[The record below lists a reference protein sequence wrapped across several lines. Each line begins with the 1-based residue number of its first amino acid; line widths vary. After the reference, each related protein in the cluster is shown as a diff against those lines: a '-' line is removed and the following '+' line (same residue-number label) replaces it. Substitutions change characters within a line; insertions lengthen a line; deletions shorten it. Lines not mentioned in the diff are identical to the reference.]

1 MGDLV
6 AGRSPHKGVI
16 KVPRVCPAPAR
27 YRAYP
32 WGSIGKGVVLTK
44 DKFPATPASRVL
56 RENQIDFIE
65 HPYKYEEGGGT
76 ETAAKALSVDEH
88 LVIKTLVMEDDQKRP
103 FIVLMHG
110 DKQVSTKNLARV
122 IDVKTVTPCDAH
134 VALKHTGYMVG
145 GISPFGT
152 KKHLPVY
159 VEETIL
165 SLPRIFINAGR
176 RGLLFEMSPT
186 DLIKLLRPTPVRV
199 AR

>member
-1 MGDLV
+1 MRFHRLAHG
-6 AGRSPHKGVI
+6 
-16 KVPRVCPAPAR
+16 APLE
-27 YRAYP
+27 
-32 WGSIGKGVVLTK
+32 KEVVLTK
-44 DKFPATPASRVL
+44 DKFPATPAIRVL

-76 ETAAKALSVDEH
+76 ETAAKALGVDEH
-88 LVIKTLVMEDDQKRP
+88 LVIKTLVMEDDQKSP
-103 FIVLMHG
+103 FIILMHG

-152 KKHLPVY
+152 KKRLPVY

-165 SLPRIFINAGR
+165 SLPKIFINAGR
-176 RGLLFEMSPT
+176 KGLLFEMSPT

>member
-1 MGDLV
+1 
-6 AGRSPHKGVI
+6 
-16 KVPRVCPAPAR
+16 
-27 YRAYP
+27 
-32 WGSIGKGVVLTK
+32 LTR
-44 DKFPATPASRVL
+44 DKSAFTPAIRFL
-56 RENQIDFIE
+56 KENQVDFIE

-76 ETAAKALSVDEH
+76 ETAAKSLGVDEH
-88 LVIKTLVMEDDQKRP
+88 LVIKTLVMEDDQSRP

-110 DKQVSTKNLARV
+110 DKQVSTKNFARA
-122 IDVKTVTPCDAH
+122 IGVKSVTPCTPQ

-152 KKHLPVY
+152 RKRLPVY

-176 RGLLFEMSPT
+176 KGLLFEMSPA
-186 DLIKLLRPTPVRV
+186 DLIKILQPAPVSV

>member
-1 MGDLV
+1 
-6 AGRSPHKGVI
+6 
-16 KVPRVCPAPAR
+16 
-27 YRAYP
+27 
-32 WGSIGKGVVLTK
+32 LTK
-44 DKFPATPASRVL
+44 DKFPITPAIRVL
-56 RENQIDFIE
+56 KENQVDFIE

-76 ETAAKALSVDEH
+76 ETAAKALGVDEH
-88 LVIKTLVMEDDQKRP
+88 LMIKTLVMEDDQKRP
-103 FIVLMHG
+103 FIILMHG

-122 IDVKTVTPCDAH
+122 IDVKTVTPCDTH

-165 SLPRIFINAGR
+165 SLPKISINAGR
-176 RGLLFEMSPT
+176 KGLLFEMSPT
-186 DLIKLLRPTPVRV
+186 DLIKLLGPTPVRV